1 MNTCSSLLRCV
12 LQIIICLC
20 LLGGG
25 IVILALRIPGWSL
38 LIGLPLILLGTIS
51 LVFTLDN
58 IARRK
63 LGQESMQTVL
73 CSICGRPTPAPSWQ
87 NEKICLV
94 CEKKLTEKLKEEE
107 KIK

>member
-1 MNTCSSLLRCV
+1 MNKLSLWRFI
-12 LQIIICLC
+12 LQIITCLS

-38 LIGLPLILLGTIS
+38 FLGLPTITIGIIFLIFTIDD
-51 LVFTLDN
+51 V
-58 IARRK
+58 AK
-63 LGQESMQTVL
+63 KKVGQESLQVVL
-73 CSICGRPTPAPSWQ
+73 CSVCGKPTPAPSWQ

-94 CEKKLTEKLKEEE
+94 CEDKLKTKLKEEK